1 MPVALCGPERL
12 PDREFSAAIFA
23 VARTVAPFRRGSR
36 SRNRSEAAA
45 DAAQA
50 AHQTPPLIHGFAN
63 ELFAPSGPT
72 APPVRSTR
80 RGRN

>member
-1 MPVALCGPERL
+1 MLVALCGPERL
-12 PDREFSAAIFA
+12 PDREFSAPIFA

-36 SRNRSEAAA
+36 NRSEAAA
-45 DAAQA
+45 EAAQA
-50 AHQTPPLIHGFAN
+50 AHRTPQLIHGFAN